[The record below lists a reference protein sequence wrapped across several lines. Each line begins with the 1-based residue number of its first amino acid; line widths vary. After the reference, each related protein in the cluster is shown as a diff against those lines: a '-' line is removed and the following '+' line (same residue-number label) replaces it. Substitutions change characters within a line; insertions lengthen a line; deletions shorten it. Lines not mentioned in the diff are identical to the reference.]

1 MIKVFVLILCQSRNK
16 YKSLQDNS
24 MLICKKAKDY
34 VTIINSMRCL
44 EKCLNTL
51 WWTLRLSITFQYHVS
66 FNGFIHFGFFVMTNA
81 SSFHSTHIY
90 QLLFYSQ
97 GFSYYV
103 CAYNVIFSFKLE
115 MQSKILSLALISRW
129 LIKFSFKTTN
139 EKRRVITIYIFSCI
153 ISFICLNIIPVT
165 LEAHA

>member
-1 MIKVFVLILCQSRNK
+1 
-16 YKSLQDNS
+16 

-34 VTIINSMRCL
+34 VTIINSMRCRWAALFQCRRCL

-51 WWTLRLSITFQYHVS
+51 WWTLRLSITFQCHVS

-139 EKRRVITIYIFSCI
+139 EKRRVITIYIFFCI